1 MRLTPL
7 LIQEAPCFRNP
18 AGDYVLSLRG
28 LQITF
33 IESFNEYDDVNEALD
48 LTDNEIRT
56 LSFNTRLR
64 KLKTLL
70 LARNRIVD
78 IDANIAAL
86 LPHLN
91 TLSLVENNISH
102 IPNLLPLRH
111 CRNLENLYLTG
122 NPVTSSEYYKEF
134 VVWLVPGLTVLD
146 FERVK
151 PRLKKAAEELLGTFD
166 RPTKLALKLLNN
178 KELEPLKEPI
188 STETQQSIRL
198 TEEERSKLEADLINA
213 TSLDEIDRIELALK
227 RGYIE

>member
-122 NPVTSSEYYKEF
+122 NPVTSSKYYKEF

-166 RPTKLALKLLNN
+166 RPTNLALKLLNN

-188 STETQQSIRL
+188 FTETQQSIRL

-213 TSLDEIDRIELALK
+213 TSLDEIDRIESALK